1 MKIMSVPQKCQEC
14 FKFHHTT
21 VVNSCEIC
29 NKIQF
34 PEKNLCDLL
43 RFNETEFDCASYKP
57 KIQLINDKTKLKTR
71 PEKSSDNYESQ
82 RKKWTQSYLVQQHKQ
97 NPDQIQFKLRY
108 HIVLITHNRSK
119 VLLDQYFK
127 SFSKIFENTTRSFYD
142 TTIDLMW
149 ISSDHIH
156 LYLDSSPD
164 FSVDEIYQEILKESQ
179 RVIYMKHPEL
189 KQKNRDL
196 WERSYFVETFG

>member
-1 MKIMSVPQKCQEC
+1 MSVPQKCQEC
-14 FKFHHTT
+14 FKFHNTT

-29 NKIQF
+29 NKMQF

-43 RFNETEFDCASYKP
+43 RFNETAFDCASYKP
-57 KIQLINDKTKLKTR
+57 KIQLINDKTKLKTQ
-71 PEKSSDNYESQ
+71 PEKSSDNYASQ
-82 RKKWTQSYLVQQHKQ
+82 RKKWTQSYLVQQQKQ

-108 HIVLITHNRSK
+108 HIVLITHNLSN
-119 VLLDQYFK
+119 VLLDQYYK
-127 SFSKIFENTTRSFYD
+127 SFSKILENTARSFYD
-142 TTIDLMW
+142 TTIDLIW

-164 FSVDEIYQEILKESQ
+164 FSVDEIYQEVLKESQ

-189 KQKNRDL
+189 KPKNGDL